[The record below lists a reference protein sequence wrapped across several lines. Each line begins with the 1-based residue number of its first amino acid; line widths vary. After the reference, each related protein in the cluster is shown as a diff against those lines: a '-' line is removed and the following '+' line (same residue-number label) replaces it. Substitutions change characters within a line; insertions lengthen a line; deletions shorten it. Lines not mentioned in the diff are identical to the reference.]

1 MTPTLG
7 APVRLSPKLR
17 DMFDETVEAVLRD
30 LPREARDLLK
40 RVPLLV
46 EDRPNAV
53 HSEALGG
60 DDELFGLYTGVPLTE
75 RSVENAGEPAEVI
88 RVYREG
94 LLAVARDQRGQL
106 EFDRLQEEIR
116 VTVLHELGH
125 HFGLSDSRL
134 AELGY

>member
-1 MTPTLG
+1 MNPTPS
-7 APVRLSPKLR
+7 VSVHLSPELR
-17 DMFDETVEAVLRD
+17 DLFDETVEEVLCE
-30 LPREARDLLK
+30 LPGAARDLLE

-53 HSEALGG
+53 HSEALSV
-60 DDELFGLYTGVPLTE
+60 DDALLGLYTGVPLTE

-88 RVYREG
+88 RIFREG
-94 LLAVARDQRGQL
+94 LLVVARDRCGRL
-106 EFDRLQEEIR
+106 EFDRLREEIR